1 MIVVRL
7 EFETLPHKVNQAIEA
22 HKSFMQ
28 EGGSWHGKTRG
39 YRIYRTS
46 LSGPNNRV
54 VVEMNFE
61 NLAEWESVFEE
72 VFPNIPDQEWALY
85 NSAMTGKDHV
95 SYWKL
100 VDEG

>member
-1 MIVVRL
+1 MVVVRL
-7 EFETLPHKVNQAIEA
+7 EFETHPRKVSEAIEA

-39 YRIYRTS
+39 YRIYRTL

-61 NLAEWESVFEE
+61 NLAEWEAVSEE
-72 VFPNIPDQEWALY
+72 VFPNIPDQEWDLY
-85 NSAMTGKDHV
+85 DSAMTGKDHV

-100 VDEG
+100 ADEG